1 MMDSSRLIAVVVIAA
16 CMVLLGCV
24 WLYSDHSKRSGRE
37 GLNKQESQDLA
48 EQTKDQKEEAVHAAG
63 KYETDRSTARSH
75 AKVMTEL
82 LNTLDAELVAEML
95 DYAKNRHDQGNS
107 YALMTKHAANT
118 QSINALRESSETVL
132 KILQAV

>member
-107 YALMTKHAANT
+107 YALMTKQPPNT
-118 QSINALRESSETVL
+118 PNLSLIH
-132 KILQAV
+132 I

>member
-1 MMDSSRLIAVVVIAA
+1 MIEKSKLVAVVVIAA
-16 CMVLLGCV
+16 CMILLGYI
-24 WLYSDHSKRSGRE
+24 WLYVNYTKKSGRE

-48 EQTKDQKEEAVHAAG
+48 DKTKEQKEEAVHAAG
-63 KYETDRSTARSH
+63 KYETDRATARAH
-75 AKVMTEL
+75 TKVMTEL
-82 LNTLDAELVAEML
+82 LGTLDAELVAEML

-118 QSINALRESSETVL
+118 QSINTLRESSETAL